1 VTTGT
6 PELVVRDSKA
16 WRAWLAKH
24 HADSSGVFLVLSKK
38 GTTTPTSLT
47 HDQALEEALCYG
59 WIDGQANPRDEL
71 TWRQRFTPRRQR
83 SLWSK
88 RNTVFVEKLVEAGRM
103 HPAGMAEV
111 ERAKA
116 DGRWEV
122 AYAGQAG
129 IEVPPDL
136 AAALAA
142 KPKAQK
148 MFETLNKQNR
158 YAVLYRVTTAKRA
171 ETRAKRIEQF
181 VAMLARGE
189 TVYPQKPDA
198 PPAQRRR

>member
-1 VTTGT
+1 VTVEST
-6 PELVVRDSKA
+6 PELVVRDAKA

-38 GTTTPTSLT
+38 GTTKPTSLT
-47 HDQALEEALCYG
+47 HDEALGEALCYG
-59 WIDGQANPRDEL
+59 WIDGQANPRDGL

-83 SLWSK
+83 SLWSR
-88 RNTVFVEKLVEAGRM
+88 RNTVIVAKLIADGRM
-103 HPAGMAEV
+103 HPAGIAEV

-122 AYAGQAG
+122 AYEGSAG
-129 IEVPPDL
+129 IGIPPEL

-148 MFETLNKQNR
+148 MFDALNSQNR
-158 YAVLYRVTTAKRA
+158 YAVLYRITTAKRP
-171 ETRAKRIEQF
+171 ETRAKRIEQY

-189 TVYPQKPDA
+189 TLYPQKP
-198 PPAQRRR
+198 RL

>member
-1 VTTGT
+1 VPIKAT
-6 PELVVRDSKA
+6 PELIVRDAKV

-24 HADSSGVFLVLSKK
+24 HTGSTGVFLVLSKK
-38 GTTTPTSLT
+38 GTIKPTSLT

-71 TWRQRFTPRRQR
+71 TWRQRFTPRRRR

-88 RNTVFVEKLVEAGRM
+88 RNTVIAEKLIATGRM
-103 HPAGMAEV
+103 HPAGMVEV

-136 AAALAA
+136 EAALAA
-142 KPKAQK
+142 KPKAEK
-148 MFETLNKQNR
+148 MFDTLNKQNR
-158 YAVLYRVTTAKRA
+158 YAVLYRITTAKRP

-189 TVYPQKPDA
+189 TFYPQKP
-198 PPAQRRR
+198 RE